1 VKRVKTRSAPAST
14 PLTVASLAL
23 LAGGMLVAAV
33 PASAATNAGATKKNA
48 PVRTMRVV
56 AVTLARVVPPPVL
69 APVPRC
75 PADLVAPSY
84 SAWITAPARG
94 ALTGE
99 RLVVHTEAV
108 ALAPVTPSE
117 TSPATTA
124 PGEPAAPLASAAA
137 PLASAAAPLASAA
150 APPASAAAP
159 AEPVAPAAA
168 PPVIPVPPKRL
179 AEKRAIV
186 LASLVPLPPSRPSE
200 PLAFAA
206 PPAADSPAFPAAE
219 AKTAASA
226 KVPAEAVAEAEVE
239 PLPEG
244 EDAARPIDD
253 TPEPVATRATAD
265 RAPEAIEA
273 LLERHAQRF
282 DVPVWL
288 VRRVAWRE
296 SKFEPSRRNGPYW
309 GLMQIRVDTARA
321 LGFRG
326 APKDLLDA
334 DTNLTYA
341 VAYLANA
348 YRVAGRDEKRAVMLY
363 ARGYYYEAKRK
374 KMLDSLIRTASA
386 TPAQTGDAAEPAAP

>member
-1 VKRVKTRSAPAST
+1 MTTRPAPAST

-33 PASAATNAGATKKNA
+33 PASAATKKNA
-48 PVRTMRVV
+48 PVRTVRVV

-84 SAWITAPARG
+84 SAWITDPARG

-108 ALAPVTPSE
+108 ALVAVTPSE

-124 PGEPAAPLASAAA
+124 PSPP
-137 PLASAAAPLASAA
+137 AAPLASAA

-159 AEPVAPAAA
+159 ADTPAPAAA
-168 PPVIPVPPKRL
+168 LPAIPVPPKRL
-179 AEKRAIV
+179 AEKRGIV

-206 PPAADSPAFPAAE
+206 PPSADSPAFPAAE
-219 AKTAASA
+219 AKAGTSA

-265 RAPEAIEA
+265 RAPDAIEA

-326 APKDLLDA
+326 TPKDLLDA

>member
-1 VKRVKTRSAPAST
+1 
-14 PLTVASLAL
+14 
-23 LAGGMLVAAV
+23 MLVAT
-33 PASAATNAGATKKNA
+33 PASAATNAATTKKNA
-48 PVRTMRVV
+48 PVRSVRVV

-84 SAWITAPARG
+84 SAWITDPARG

-99 RLVVHTEAV
+99 RLVVHTEEV
-108 ALAPVTPSE
+108 ALVPVTPRE
-117 TSPATTA
+117 TAPTTTA
-124 PGEPAAPLASAAA
+124 PSA
-137 PLASAAAPLASAA
+137 
-150 APPASAAAP
+150 PASVAEAADTPTGAP
-159 AEPVAPAAA
+159 DLPA
-168 PPVIPVPPKRL
+168 IPVPPKRL
-179 AEKRAIV
+179 AEKRGLV

-206 PPAADSPAFPAAE
+206 PPSADSPAFPAAE
-219 AKTAASA
+219 AKAAASA

-239 PLPEG
+239 PLPAG

-253 TPEPVATRATAD
+253 APEPVATRATAD
-265 RAPEAIEA
+265 RAPAAIEA

>member
-1 VKRVKTRSAPAST
+1 MKRVKTRPAPALT

-23 LAGGMLVAAV
+23 LAGGMLAAAV

-48 PVRTMRVV
+48 PVRTVRVV

-84 SAWITAPARG
+84 SAWITDPARG

-108 ALAPVTPSE
+108 ALVPVTPSE

-124 PGEPAAPLASAAA
+124 PSEPAAPPASAAA
-137 PLASAAAPLASAA
+137 PL
-150 APPASAAAP
+150 ASAAAP

-179 AEKRAIV
+179 AEKRSIV

-206 PPAADSPAFPAAE
+206 PPAADSPTFPAAE
-219 AKTAASA
+219 AKTASA

>member
-1 VKRVKTRSAPAST
+1 MKRVKTRPAPAST

-33 PASAATNAGATKKNA
+33 PASAATNPGATKKNA
-48 PVRTMRVV
+48 PVRTVRVV
-56 AVTLARVVPPPVL
+56 AATLARVVPPPVL

-84 SAWITAPARG
+84 SSWITDPARG

-108 ALAPVTPSE
+108 ALVSVTPSE
-117 TSPATTA
+117 TAPATTA
-124 PGEPAAPLASAAA
+124 PSEPAAPLASAAT
-137 PLASAAAPLASAA
+137 
-150 APPASAAAP
+150 PPASAAAP
-159 AEPVAPAAA
+159 AESVAPAAA

-186 LASLVPLPPSRPSE
+186 LASLVPLPPSRPSDA
-200 PLAFAA
+200 LAFAA
-206 PPAADSPAFPAAE
+206 PPSADAPAFPAAE

-253 TPEPVATRATAD
+253 APEPVATRATAD

-386 TPAQTGDAAEPAAP
+386 TPAQTGDAAASDAAAAP

>member
-1 VKRVKTRSAPAST
+1 MKTRPAPALT

-23 LAGGMLVAAV
+23 LAGGMLVAA
-33 PASAATNAGATKKNA
+33 PASATTNSATSNSATTSAATTKAAATKKA
-48 PVRTMRVV
+48 THVRTVRVV
-56 AVTLARVVPPPVL
+56 AVTLSRVVPPPVL

-84 SAWITAPARG
+84 SAWITDPARG

-108 ALAPVTPSE
+108 ALVPVTPSE
-117 TSPATTA
+117 TAPVARAPA
-124 PGEPAAPLASAAA
+124 PAAPNE
-137 PLASAAAPLASAA
+137 PA

-159 AEPVAPAAA
+159 AESAAPAAA
-168 PPVIPVPPKRL
+168 PPTIPVPPKRL
-179 AEKRAIV
+179 AEKRGIV
-186 LASLVPLPPSRPSE
+186 LASLVPLPPSRPSDA
-200 PLAFAA
+200 LAFAA
-206 PPAADSPAFPAAE
+206 PPAADSHAFPAAQ
-219 AKTAASA
+219 AKAAASA

-253 TPEPVATRATAD
+253 APEPVATRATAD

-374 KMLDSLIRTASA
+374 QMLDSLIRTASA

>member
-1 VKRVKTRSAPAST
+1 MKRVKTRPAPALT
-14 PLTVASLAL
+14 PLTLASLAL
-23 LAGGMLVAAV
+23 LAGGMLVAA
-33 PASAATNAGATKKNA
+33 PASAATNAAATKKTT
-48 PVRTMRVV
+48 PVRTVRVV

-84 SAWITAPARG
+84 SAWITDPARG

-108 ALAPVTPSE
+108 ALVAVTPSE
-117 TSPATTA
+117 TAPVPQAPAVA
-124 PGEPAAPLASAAA
+124 PSEPAAPLASAD
-137 PLASAAAPLASAA
+137 
-150 APPASAAAP
+150 AP
-159 AEPVAPAAA
+159 AESVAPAAA

-186 LASLVPLPPSRPSE
+186 LASLVPLPPSRPSDA
-200 PLAFAA
+200 LAFAA
-206 PPAADSPAFPAAE
+206 PPSADSPAFPTAE
-219 AKTAASA
+219 AKAAASA

-253 TPEPVATRATAD
+253 APEPVATRATAD

-348 YRVAGRDEKRAVMLY
+348 YRVAGRDEKRAVMFY

-374 KMLDSLIRTASA
+374 QMLDSLIRTASA

>member
-1 VKRVKTRSAPAST
+1 MKTRPTPALT

-23 LAGGMLVAAV
+23 LAGGMLVAA
-33 PASAATNAGATKKNA
+33 PASAATNAAATKAAATKKAA
-48 PVRTMRVV
+48 PVRTVRVV
-56 AVTLARVVPPPVL
+56 AVTLSRVVPPPVL

-84 SAWITAPARG
+84 SAWITDPARG

-108 ALAPVTPSE
+108 ALVAVTPSE
-117 TSPATTA
+117 SSPAITA
-124 PGEPAAPLASAAA
+124 PSEPAAPLASAAA
-137 PLASAAAPLASAA
+137 P
-150 APPASAAAP
+150 
-159 AEPVAPAAA
+159 AEPAAPAAA
-168 PPVIPVPPKRL
+168 PPTIPVPPKRL

-186 LASLVPLPPSRPSE
+186 LASLVPLPPSRPSDA
-200 PLAFAA
+200 LAFAA
-206 PPAADSPAFPAAE
+206 PPSADSPAFPAAQ
-219 AKTAASA
+219 AKAAASA

-253 TPEPVATRATAD
+253 APEPVATRATAD

-374 KMLDSLIRTASA
+374 QMLDSLIRTASA

>member
-1 VKRVKTRSAPAST
+1 MKRPRTRPAPALT
-14 PLTVASLAL
+14 PLTLASLAL
-23 LAGGMLVAAV
+23 LAGGMLVAA
-33 PASAATNAGATKKNA
+33 PASAATNAGATKKTA
-48 PVRTMRVV
+48 PVRTVRVV
-56 AVTLARVVPPPVL
+56 TVTLARVVPPPVL

-84 SAWITAPARG
+84 SSWITDPARG

-99 RLVVHTEAV
+99 RLVVHAEEV
-108 ALAPVTPSE
+108 ALVPVTPRE
-117 TSPATTA
+117 TAPIPTAPSAPAPVAEAADTPAPATA
-124 PGEPAAPLASAAA
+124 LPA
-137 PLASAAAPLASAA
+137 
-150 APPASAAAP
+150 
-159 AEPVAPAAA
+159 
-168 PPVIPVPPKRL
+168 IPVPPKRL
-179 AEKRAIV
+179 AEKRGLV

-206 PPAADSPAFPAAE
+206 PPSVDAPFAAAE
-219 AKTAASA
+219 AKGATSA
-226 KVPAEAVAEAEVE
+226 KVPAEAVAEAEVD

-253 TPEPVATRATAD
+253 APEPVATRATAD

-326 APKDLLDA
+326 TPKDLLDA

-386 TPAQTGDAAEPAAP
+386 TPAQTGDAPEPAAP

>member
-1 VKRVKTRSAPAST
+1 MKRVKTRPAPAST

-33 PASAATNAGATKKNA
+33 PASAATKKNA
-48 PVRTMRVV
+48 PVRTVRVV

-84 SAWITAPARG
+84 SAWITDPARG

-108 ALAPVTPSE
+108 ALVAVTPSE

-124 PGEPAAPLASAAA
+124 PSPPAAPLASAAA
-137 PLASAAAPLASAA
+137 PLASAAAPADT
-150 APPASAAAP
+150 P
-159 AEPVAPAAA
+159 APAAA
-168 PPVIPVPPKRL
+168 LPAIPVPPKRL
-179 AEKRAIV
+179 AEKRGIV

-206 PPAADSPAFPAAE
+206 PPSADSPAFPAAE
-219 AKTAASA
+219 AKAGTSA

-265 RAPEAIEA
+265 RAPDAIEA

-326 APKDLLDA
+326 TPKDLLDA

>member
-1 VKRVKTRSAPAST
+1 MKRAKTRPAPAST

-48 PVRTMRVV
+48 PVRTVRVV

-69 APVPRC
+69 VPVPRC

-84 SAWITAPARG
+84 SAWITDPARG

-108 ALAPVTPSE
+108 ALVPATLSE

-124 PGEPAAPLASAAA
+124 PSEPAAPPASAAA
-137 PLASAAAPLASAA
+137 PLASAAAP
-150 APPASAAAP
+150 
-159 AEPVAPAAA
+159 AEPVAPPA
-168 PPVIPVPPKRL
+168 IPVPPKRL
-179 AEKRAIV
+179 AEKRGIV
-186 LASLVPLPPSRPSE
+186 LASLVPLPPSRPSD

-206 PPAADSPAFPAAE
+206 PPSADSPAFPAAE
-219 AKTAASA
+219 AKAGTSA

-265 RAPEAIEA
+265 RAPDAIEA

-296 SKFEPSRRNGPYW
+296 SKFDPSRRNGPYW

-326 APKDLLDA
+326 TPKDLLDA